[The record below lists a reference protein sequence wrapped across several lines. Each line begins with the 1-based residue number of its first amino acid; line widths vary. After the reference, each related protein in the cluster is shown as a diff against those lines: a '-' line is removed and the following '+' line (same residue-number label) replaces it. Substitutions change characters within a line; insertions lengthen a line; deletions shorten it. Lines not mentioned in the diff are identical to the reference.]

1 MKRFNGS
8 ILSNIISGPLSVVIT
23 PNNIIAKDGKSVTL
37 NCTVIGFPVSKVTW
51 KKNAINIV
59 INNRIKLINDERTLH
74 ISPVKR
80 EDKGMFVSSNEKC
93 SLLLSCILL
102 LLFAIFSFES
112 VSNQILCNSHQDFLF
127 FVCVQIKNIFLPL
140 LRVI

>member
-1 MKRFNGS
+1 MFRFNRCSNCQVLLLYLKRFNGS

-80 EDKGMFVSSNEKC
+80 EDKGMFVSWNEKMFIIIIMC
-93 SLLLSCILL
+93 
-102 LLFAIFSFES
+102 FAIAIYYFEFWIS
-112 VSNQILCNSHQDFLF
+112 S
-127 FVCVQIKNIFLPL
+127 
-140 LRVI
+140 